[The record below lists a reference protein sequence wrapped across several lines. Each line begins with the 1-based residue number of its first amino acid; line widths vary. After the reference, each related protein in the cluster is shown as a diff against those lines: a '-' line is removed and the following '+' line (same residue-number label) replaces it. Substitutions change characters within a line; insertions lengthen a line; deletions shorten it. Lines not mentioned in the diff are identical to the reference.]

1 MLARFTGSNE
11 QKANFASG
19 VPLKRLVRPEEIAEA
34 ILFIGSDKASFIS
47 GASIP
52 VNGDKAAL

>member
-19 VPLKRLVRPEEIAEA
+19 VPLKRLGRPEEIVEV

>member
-19 VPLKRLVRPEEIAEA
+19 VPLKRLGRPEEIAEA

-52 VNGDKAAL
+52 VNADKAAL